1 MNYPRIKEMAEAYA
15 GITGRPLATLTVDE
29 FMKFAMAVSKEN
41 TNDNV
46 FLNTSDNMP
55 ITKNTDILAAMTP
68 TTNSSDI
75 KKYHTKQNKSETKND
90 KDTMLQMLRSVN
102 G

>member
-1 MNYPRIKEMAEAYA
+1 MDYPKIKEMAEAYA

-29 FMKFAMAVSKEN
+29 FMKFALAVSKEN

-55 ITKNTDILAAMTP
+55 VTTSTDIPAAIMPLA
-68 TTNSSDI
+68 NSSDA
-75 KKYHTKQNKSETKND
+75 KKYHTKQNRSETKND

>member
-46 FLNTSDNMP
+46 FLNTSDNVP
-55 ITKNTDILAAMTP
+55 VTKNTDILAAMAP